1 MNTKRLRLVFYDFEV
16 FYDDWCCTF
25 IDYPSMKRKIII
37 NNRDEIVD
45 FYNKCKDRYI
55 FCGYNNVH

>member
-37 NNRDEIVD
+37 NNRDEIVN
-45 FYNKCKDRYI
+45 FYNK
-55 FCGYNNVH
+55 